1 MAEVITLISYYAR
14 EKLYRHVQAVCN
26 SSLKKRGDDPV
37 LIFWKAFGLVN
48 EGSVAD
54 AIRELENIQGKR
66 DVQLAVTS
74 ALIAAHNKFARV
86 ERDAVAELQ
95 AQLPSH
101 RNSASEKGLMTA
113 GQFHLLNEE
122 YDKAR
127 EYVKKVLESQPN
139 YTPALVLLGWVELL
153 CGKEAVVAKSTQHF
167 DKALAAE
174 HTKDIDALLGKAKY
188 LEMRQQY
195 ASALDTLNQVIVLYE
210 WFTPAL
216 MEKAKV
222 LMMMGDWEQCY
233 EVTSRVQQQ
242 DPYNIDALRLLS
254 LYHLVREGRYSTAAG
269 RLAEL
274 LQSLDRFEPKNHQLY
289 YAIAYPMARV
299 AGRDQGV
306 LQQTITMIERCKTLQ
321 PDAALYCAELGHQL
335 LMAGQVKQAVSAYKA
350 AMKLDEACH
359 AALNG
364 LIKCQILDGQL
375 ADAEQQLEFLH
386 EITDAKEGK
395 VPELIYLAALLAWRR
410 HVDQNTSVKLLSEAV
425 ETHFRSI
432 KEMPIGLKY
441 FAAMN
446 PDFLVEVAKEYLQH
460 CGTDPLDASD
470 PPSPTLTKAIKL
482 LELILRAVPGLLECH
497 FLLARTKYIINDD
510 EAAHRTVDNC
520 LRLNPSHA
528 DAHMLMSQIELKADR
543 PKAAAASLEQCLS
556 HNFEVKDTAMYY
568 LQKARIHQSLG
579 EYSESLKVLQEAMAL
594 AKEAATPNGAS
605 LKTSKDKRQAAQA
618 AAFKVSLY
626 DKVSLYLELATTY
639 VKLDQLDEAAKVY
652 SNGMNEIRG
661 TVEEVRLLI
670 AHAQF
675 MLKKGQIETAI
686 GMLGGV
692 TPDLPYYVK
701 AQTVLAAIHLHQ
713 RNDKRMYI
721 DCYRKMVESDP
732 TVHTC
737 CLLGDAFMKIQEPE
751 QAIKAYQIALEQNP
765 KDTNLPSKIGKAMII
780 THDYNKA
787 LSYYESA
794 VKGDPTNSQLKY
806 ELAEL
811 YTKLRKFE
819 RAEKLLKD
827 SLADGADP
835 NDYTVTMKEV
845 KIYLLMS
852 KVSTGASDDQAS
864 VDALL
869 KARELQ
875 NSVLQRIRGEQSD
888 FVRQQKGVAANI
900 CYELG
905 NNYNAHNQPD
915 KALQYYN
922 EALRNDE
929 SHEKSILALAKLH
942 LARGELDACQ
952 NQCVISL
959 RMDPSNEEAAMM
971 LADLMFRKNE
981 YEAAIFHFQG
991 LLERKP
997 NHYVA
1002 LSRLIQLLRRAG
1014 KLSEVPKFLKM
1025 AESLSAR
1032 AALEA
1037 GFHYCKGLYA
1047 RYTNN
1052 PREALTEFYAA
1063 RKDSEFG
1070 TRVLEHM
1077 IEIYIN
1083 PDNEIQLDQVGG
1095 AGPEA
1100 DKEFL
1105 KSVQSARD
1113 LLREIPPM
1121 SRTMKHQ
1128 VLECYTQMVTKNKA
1142 DVEAAIATLGNMIA
1156 ADKNYVP
1163 ALLAL
1168 AEAHLI
1174 RKETPKARNHL
1185 KRVAKMPYN
1194 SDEAEEFERSWLLLA
1209 DIFIQQAKYD
1219 LASELLKRCLAQNK
1233 SCAKAWE
1240 ALGFIMEKEQSYRD
1254 ASEHYEAAWRMEN
1267 HSNAGTG
1274 FRLAFNYLK
1283 AKRYVEAIDVCHK
1296 VLAAQP
1302 DYPKIRK
1309 DILERARSCLR
1320 S

>member
-1 MAEVITLISYYAR
+1 
-14 EKLYRHVQAVCN
+14 
-26 SSLKKRGDDPV
+26 
-37 LIFWKAFGLVN
+37 
-48 EGSVAD
+48 
-54 AIRELENIQGKR
+54 
-66 DVQLAVTS
+66 
-74 ALIAAHNKFARV
+74 
-86 ERDAVAELQ
+86 
-95 AQLPSH
+95 
-101 RNSASEKGLMTA
+101 
-113 GQFHLLNEE
+113 
-122 YDKAR
+122 
-127 EYVKKVLESQPN
+127 
-139 YTPALVLLGWVELL
+139 
-153 CGKEAVVAKSTQHF
+153 
-167 DKALAAE
+167 
-174 HTKDIDALLGKAKY
+174 
-188 LEMRQQY
+188 
-195 ASALDTLNQVIVLYE
+195 
-210 WFTPAL
+210 
-216 MEKAKV
+216 
-222 LMMMGDWEQCY
+222 
-233 EVTSRVQQQ
+233 
-242 DPYNIDALRLLS
+242 
-254 LYHLVREGRYSTAAG
+254 
-269 RLAEL
+269 
-274 LQSLDRFEPKNHQLY
+274 
-289 YAIAYPMARV
+289 
-299 AGRDQGV
+299 
-306 LQQTITMIERCKTLQ
+306 
-321 PDAALYCAELGHQL
+321 
-335 LMAGQVKQAVSAYKA
+335 
-350 AMKLDEACH
+350 
-359 AALNG
+359 
-364 LIKCQILDGQL
+364 
-375 ADAEQQLEFLH
+375 
-386 EITDAKEGK
+386 
-395 VPELIYLAALLAWRR
+395 
-410 HVDQNTSVKLLSEAV
+410 
-425 ETHFRSI
+425 
-432 KEMPIGLKY
+432 
-441 FAAMN
+441 
-446 PDFLVEVAKEYLQH
+446 
-460 CGTDPLDASD
+460 
-470 PPSPTLTKAIKL
+470 
-482 LELILRAVPGLLECH
+482 
-497 FLLARTKYIINDD
+497 
-510 EAAHRTVDNC
+510 
-520 LRLNPSHA
+520 
-528 DAHMLMSQIELKADR
+528 MLMSQIELKADH

-556 HNFEVKDTAMYY
+556 HNFDVKDTAMFY

-579 EYSESLKVLQEAMAL
+579 EYQESLKVLQEAMTL
-594 AKEAATPNGAS
+594 AKDSANQAS
-605 LKTSKDKRQAAQA
+605 AGTARSQKEKKQQAAA
-618 AAFKVSLY
+618 AAFKVTLY
-626 DKVSLYLELATTY
+626 DKVSLYLELANTY
-639 VKLDQLDEAAKVY
+639 TKLDQMEEAAKIF
-652 SNGMNEIRG
+652 NQGMNEVRS

-675 MLKKGQIETAI
+675 MLKKGQVETAI

-692 TPDLPYYVK
+692 TADLPYYVK

-794 VKGDPTNSQLKY
+794 VKGDPTNAQLKY

-827 SLADGADP
+827 SLGDSSDP
-835 NDYTVTMKEV
+835 TDYTATMKEV
-845 KIYLLMS
+845 KIYMLMS

-864 VDALL
+864 IDGLL

-875 NSVLQRIRGEQSD
+875 MSVLQRVRGEQAD
-888 FVRQQKGVAANI
+888 FVRQQKGIGANI
-900 CYELG
+900 CFELG
-905 NNYNAHNQPD
+905 NTYNNHNQPD

-929 SHEKSILALAKLH
+929 SHEKSILALARLH
-942 LARGELDACQ
+942 LARGELDPCQ
-952 NQCVISL
+952 NQCVIAL
-959 RMDPSNEEAAMM
+959 RLDSGNEEAAMM

-981 YEAAIFHFQG
+981 PEAAIFHFQQ

-1014 KLSEVPKFLKM
+1014 KLSDVPKFLKL

-1032 AALEA
+1032 AALDA

-1083 PDNEIQLDQVGG
+1083 PDNDIQLEQAGG
-1095 AGPEA
+1095 GGEN
-1100 DKEFL
+1100 DKEFM

-1113 LLREIPPM
+1113 LLKEIPPM

-1128 VLECYTQMVTKNKA
+1128 VLECYAQMVTKNKG
-1142 DVEAAIATLGNMIA
+1142 DIENAIATLGNMVA

-1168 AEAHLI
+1168 AEAHLL

-1240 ALGFIMEKEQSYRD
+1240 SLGFIMEKEQSYRD

-1267 HSNAGTG
+1267 HSNCSTG

-1296 VLAAQP
+1296 VLQQQP

-1320 S
+1320 A